1 MTEKRVLIVGDSF
14 SSEQLSGDLGWPVLL
29 KQDFTVTNL
38 SSPGIGQYK
47 ILKKLQSVDLDDY
60 DFVVISHTSPNRIHC
75 ESNPLYPDNHLYRS
89 SDIIFADAESK
100 LNQVAIA
107 QDIVSYYKHIFDL
120 DYYKFI
126 HSSCC
131 REIDQITQHSK
142 VLHITHFD
150 WADLYQFD
158 CMINFYKF
166 WLDNRGDVVHY
177 TKQANQTIYKQL
189 QLKLQELSQ

>member
-100 LNQVAIA
+100 LNQVPIA
-107 QDIVSYYKHIFDL
+107 QAIVSYYKHIFDL

-142 VLHITHFD
+142 VMHITHFD

-158 CMINFYKF
+158 GMTNFYKF

-177 TKQANQTIYKQL
+177 TKQANLTIYKQL
-189 QLKLQELSQ
+189 QIKLQELSQ

>member
-1 MTEKRVLIVGDSF
+1 MTEKRVLIIGDSF
-14 SSEQLSGDLGWPVLL
+14 SSEQLSGDFGWPVLL

-60 DFVVISHTSPNRIHC
+60 DFVVISHTSPNRVHC
-75 ESNPLYPDNHLYRS
+75 ESNPLYPDNHLYRF

-100 LNQVAIA
+100 FNQIPIA
-107 QDIVSYYKHIFDL
+107 QDIVSYYKYIFDL

-131 REIDQITQHSK
+131 REIDQITNHSK

-150 WADLYQFD
+150 WIDLYQFN

-166 WLDNRGDVVHY
+166 WLDNRGDFAHY

-189 QLKLQELSQ
+189 QIKLQELSQ